1 MLKTLPPPEV
11 VRCYFDD
18 DFAPRLPAMCLRW
31 DTAALDSEHFWE
43 LPEGVKMVGPPPERF
58 GVSIRRRGDDSY
70 SVRLLW
76 DRTGLTWGDLPRADI
91 LTSAL
96 APLLGAMGT
105 DLWYLLDQPVGSAPA
120 QYDWAA

>member
-1 MLKTLPPPEV
+1 VTL
-11 VRCYFDD
+11 
-18 DFAPRLPAMCLRW
+18 
-31 DTAALDSEHFWE
+31 
-43 LPEGVKMVGPPPERF
+43 VGPPPERF
-58 GVSIRRRGDDSY
+58 GVSIRRRGEDSY

-76 DRTGLTWGDLPRADI
+76 DRTGLTWGDLPRRQI

-120 QYDWAA
+120 PYDRAA